1 MGILPGKRAW
11 VRHYYL
17 EKQYIGTREIFST
30 FALSNIF
37 GTGVTTFKEVLK
49 STLLPFHFSLPHKQK
64 FSVVDLK
71 LIHVACELVET
82 IPLAIVQFL
91 ATVK

>member
-37 GTGVTTFKEVLK
+37 GTGVGAHHCKYLK
-49 STLLPFHFSLPHKQK
+49 SHPKHKFQSSRKSVKTFISKILESIQLPL
-64 FSVVDLK
+64 
-71 LIHVACELVET
+71 
-82 IPLAIVQFL
+82 
-91 ATVK
+91 